1 MEEKL
6 RKKGS
11 VVILRLIISYKK
23 GKRSNVDEVRRRN
36 YESITE
42 EWFSGEEEFGGDK
55 GWFLEDRWEVEDQ
68 GKEAAKELE
77 SYDWGRDR

>member
-1 MEEKL
+1 M

-42 EWFSGEEEFGGDK
+42 E
-55 GWFLEDRWEVEDQ
+55 
-68 GKEAAKELE
+68 
-77 SYDWGRDR
+77 